1 MTRQR
6 HADTS
11 FAQTNT
17 KHKQITNSLIK
28 SKRIED
34 ISMPAIAKQN
44 QLYYKR
50 FTNMYRFL
58 LIAAALLTAATA
70 FSPASS
76 SFAIASRT
84 NAGQF
89 NRLLFMV
96 DESSEESSSTATSLE
111 EKMKSWEASEEEIK
125 AATLGGVVPGG
136 GSSEGRTDAFD
147 VGLYIMFP
155 VMVISC
161 LAVSTGEL
169 FVYDVQHDQFR
180 FY

>member
-1 MTRQR
+1 M
-6 HADTS
+6 A
-11 FAQTNT
+11 
-17 KHKQITNSLIK
+17 
-28 SKRIED
+28 
-34 ISMPAIAKQN
+34 
-44 QLYYKR
+44 
-50 FTNMYRFL
+50 
-58 LIAAALLTAATA
+58 
-70 FSPASS
+70 
-76 SFAIASRT
+76 
-84 NAGQF
+84 
-89 NRLLFMV
+89 

-180 FY
+180 FTNSNIYTLFHIQFVFFPLIIGNIDVTSVGPPPTS